1 MISCDVFRKRFTA
14 GTGDAELLQHLRS
27 CDECLTTAIEIDPDA
42 MFRSLGGEMIPPGG
56 VDAFVGDV
64 MRQVHLRS
72 TETAIVPPR
81 RLGWARRAAIAATIA
96 GATLAGLLVY
106 QNNQPASV
114 LEPGVTRAVLTP
126 QTTRPVIESY
136 ESQNATIVEVPA
148 ESPSDVKI
156 VMIFDESLPVDL

>member
-14 GTGDAELLQHLRS
+14 GTGDAEVLEHLRS
-27 CDECLTTAIEIDPDA
+27 CDACLATAIEIDPDA
-42 MFRSLGGEMIPPGG
+42 MFRSLGGEMVPPGG

-72 TETAIVPPR
+72 TETAIVPVR
-81 RLGWARRAAIAATIA
+81 RLGWTRKAAIAATVTA
-96 GATLAGLLVY
+96 ATLAGFLAY
-106 QNNQPASV
+106 QNNQPAAMI
-114 LEPGVTRAVLTP
+114 EPRITRAVLTP

-136 ESQNATIVEVPA
+136 ESENATIVEVPA
-148 ESPSDVKI
+148 ESPSDVKV

>member
-14 GTGDAELLQHLRS
+14 GTSDPDVLEHLRS
-27 CDECLTTAIEIDPDA
+27 CDACLTTAIEIDPDA

-64 MRQVHLRS
+64 MRQVHLRA

-81 RLGWARRAAIAATIA
+81 TLGWTRRAAIAATIA
-96 GATLAGLLVY
+96 GATLAGLLTY
-106 QNNQPASV
+106 QNNQPAV
-114 LEPGVTRAVLTP
+114 MVEPRITRAVLTP

-136 ESQNATIVEVPA
+136 ESSNATIVEVPA
-148 ESPSDVKI
+148 ENPSDVKI